1 MYEVRKKFSVLCLVG
16 GFGTR
21 VKHILKNIPKPLA
34 PIKGKP
40 FLYWLIEDL
49 KKFGANEIFLLTHF
63 RPEAFRN
70 FADLISDRSCKVTC
84 IEEKTPEGTGGAILS
99 AIVSGRIQTS
109 RVIILNGDTFIKMN
123 YWQIL
128 NRLEKDCD
136 LVLSGKYVEN
146 TSRYGALKIGK
157 NSMLISISE
166 KSTNGPGLVNA
177 GVLAAN
183 VDFLKKFNEKKRP
196 LSLETDLIP
205 SLLAYGT
212 KIGVDEVS
220 GSFLDI
226 GTEKTLSEAEEFI
239 EAVIK

>member
-1 MYEVRKKFSVLCLVG
+1 M
-16 GFGTR
+16 
-21 VKHILKNIPKPLA
+21 
-34 PIKGKP
+34 
-40 FLYWLIEDL
+40 
-49 KKFGANEIFLLTHF
+49 
-63 RPEAFRN
+63 
-70 FADLISDRSCKVTC
+70 
-84 IEEKTPEGTGGAILS
+84 S
-99 AIVSGRIQTS
+99 AIVSGRIKTS
-109 RVIILNGDTFIKMN
+109 RAIILNGDTFIKMN

-128 NRLEKDCD
+128 NKLEKDCD

-146 TSRYGALKIGK
+146 TSRYGALNIGK
-157 NSMLISISE
+157 NSMLMSISE

-205 SLLAYGT
+205 SLLACGS
-212 KIGVDEVS
+212 KIKVDEVS

-239 EAVIK
+239 ETVIK